1 MALRWVVGGGRY
13 LVREV
18 LKDPKLAQDVH
29 VFSTH
34 FYTKLSEPLLINTTA
49 PLQLQPTQNHDQGD
63 ASGEA
68 PCLSS
73 TNQPLGLSACL
84 FVSDWKA
91 WCVGWCGRWWRGRG
105 RG

>member
-1 MALRWVVGGGRY
+1 MRWVVGGGRY

-49 PLQLQPTQNHDQGD
+49 ALQLPPTQNHDQGD

-68 PCLSS
+68 PCLSC
-73 TNQPLGLSACL
+73 TNQPLGLSAFCL
-84 FVSDWKA
+84 SLTWKA
-91 WCVGWCGRWWRGRG
+91 WCV
-105 RG
+105 